1 MNMSIYERYINYIKT
16 IDLNKPETWNF
27 KSNPEY
33 TYMLEHVNVNYGNM
47 YLELIRNK
55 YTEFYNINKIYLIS
69 LCSINDAYG
78 VTNVHDFK
86 DFTRC
91 SPTNLRYIF
100 HSLLVLDYM
109 KENNLNNIDCIEIG
123 GGYGGECFFLMKLA
137 KLYNI
142 NISSYTIFDLLEAS
156 QLQTKYL
163 NNLELN
169 VNCYQLEDFNNL
181 KENSFLISNY
191 AFSEIPLDIQ
201 EKYTNVVLNPYVSIG
216 HLCWNNIP
224 IYKFIENGIIEKEEE
239 YPKTGINNYYVK
251 FKVKNS

>member
-1 MNMSIYERYINYIKT
+1 MSIYERYINYVKT

-47 YLELIRNK
+47 YLELIQNK
-55 YTEFYNINKIYLIS
+55 YPELYNTNKQYLIS

-78 VTNVHDFK
+78 VPYTHEFK
-86 DFTRC
+86 DFTIC

-109 KENNLNNIDCIEIG
+109 KENNLNNLDCIEIG
-123 GGYGGECFFLMKLA
+123 GGYGGECFFLMKLSF
-137 KLYNI
+137 LYNI
-142 NISSYTIFDLLEAS
+142 HINSYTIFDLLEAS
-156 QLQTKYL
+156 KLQNRFLQNLQLDVK
-163 NNLELN
+163 
-169 VNCYQLEDFNNL
+169 CYQLEDFKNL
-181 KENSFLISNY
+181 KGNSFLISNY
-191 AFSEIPLDIQ
+191 AFSEIPLEIQ
-201 EKYTNVVLNPYVSIG
+201 AKYTDLVLNPYVSIG

-224 IYKFIENGIIEKEEE
+224 VYNFIENGIIEKEEE
-239 YPKTGINNYYVK
+239 YPKTGTNNYYIK

>member
-1 MNMSIYERYINYIKT
+1 MSIYERYINYVKT
-16 IDLNKPETWNF
+16 IDLNKPETWTF

-33 TYMLEHVNVNYGNM
+33 TYMLEHVNVNFGNM

-55 YTEFYNINKIYLIS
+55 YPELYNVNKNYLIS

-78 VTNVHDFK
+78 VPYVHDFK
-86 DFTRC
+86 DFARC

-123 GGYGGECFFLMKLA
+123 GGYGGECFFLKKLSF
-137 KLYNI
+137 LYKIHI
-142 NISSYTIFDLLEAS
+142 NSYTIFDLLEAS
-156 QLQTKYL
+156 KLQKSFL
-163 NNLELN
+163 KNLELD
-169 VNCYQLEDFNNL
+169 VNCYQLENFNNL
-181 KENSFLISNY
+181 PKNSFLISNY
-191 AFSEIPLDIQ
+191 AFSEIPLEIQ
-201 EKYTNVVLNPYVSIG
+201 SKYTELVLNPYVSIG

-224 IYKFIENGIIEKEEE
+224 VYNFIENGIIEKEEE
-239 YPKTGINNYYVK
+239 YPKTGLSNYYVK